1 MKAKDEK
8 TVGLSQ
14 VSDRELMTYVQEG
27 NLGAFDELAER
38 YKVRLFN
45 FIYRVLPE
53 KEEAEDILQ
62 ETFLRAY
69 RERKRFDQR
78 FCFSTWIYTIALNL
92 ARSEYRRRKR
102 WKMVRLGTSRNE
114 GELELPDEKS
124 HQEGFMPF
132 IEKAVETLPPEYRE
146 AFVLRDVNRLPYE
159 DIAQILSVPV
169 GTVKSRINRARLLM
183 RERLEPLKESI
194 YELSKGL
201 PESIRIS

>member
-14 VSDRELMTYVQEG
+14 VSDRELMTYVKEG

-124 HQEGFMPF
+124 RQEGFMPF

>member
-1 MKAKDEK
+1 MKAKDKK

-14 VSDRELMTYVQEG
+14 VSDRELMSYVREG
-27 NLGAFDELAER
+27 NLGAFNELAER
-38 YKVRLFN
+38 YKVRLYN

-53 KEEAEDILQ
+53 REEAEDILQ

-69 RERKRFDQR
+69 RERNRFDQR

-102 WKMVRLGTSRNE
+102 WRMVRLGTSRNE
-114 GELELPDEKS
+114 GELELPDPKN
-124 HQEGFMPF
+124 HQESFMPF
-132 IEKAVETLPPEYRE
+132 IEKAIETLPPEYRE
-146 AFVLRDVNRLPYE
+146 AFILRDINRLPYE
-159 DIAQILSVPV
+159 EIAQILSVPV
-169 GTVKSRINRARLLM
+169 GTVKSRISRARLLM
-183 RERLEPLKESI
+183 RQRLEPLKESI